1 MKMVKVMV
9 VDDNPDI
16 IFAVKKGLE
25 SLNKGY
31 EVIGAGGGQ
40 ECVQL
45 LNQEKPDLI
54 LLDIMMPDMDGWDV
68 VAKVRENDQ
77 IKEVPII
84 FLTAKDDAVSKGMA
98 KLGVEDYIVKP
109 VNIQELDK
117 RIKDTL
123 SQIAQKKG

>member
-1 MKMVKVMV
+1 MVKVMV

-25 SLNKGY
+25 SLKQGY

-45 LNQEKPDLI
+45 LNSEKPDLI

-68 VAKVRENDQ
+68 VAKVRENNQ

-117 RIKDTL
+117 RIKDTITQL
-123 SQIAQKKG
+123 AQKKA

>member
-1 MKMVKVMV
+1 MVTVMV

-25 SLNKGY
+25 SLNLGY

-77 IKEVPII
+77 IKEIPII
-84 FLTAKDDAVSKGMA
+84 FLTAKDDVVSKGMA

>member
-1 MKMVKVMV
+1 MV

-25 SLNKGY
+25 SLKQGY

-45 LNQEKPDLI
+45 LNSEKPDLI

-68 VAKVRENDQ
+68 VAKVRENNQ

-117 RIKDTL
+117 RIKDTITQL
-123 SQIAQKKG
+123 AQKKA